1 MKDLWIVASYTIKD
15 MLKKKTFLVSN
26 LVILLII
33 IVGFNIPNIMNAIT
47 SGSEQGGEV
56 VESKTQEL
64 IVDAEN
70 IFEGTLEQLNTNE
83 NHVFLIENREV
94 SKEEIAQK
102 IENNEIE
109 DAIVITRENGQIKL
123 TYIVEDMTMMD
134 GVPESMQNTFEELY
148 TNLQLSKLNLTQEQ
162 LASLEPNFTYSLEQ
176 TNEQEVK
183 GNVLA
188 IMLLSIV
195 LFYAIYFCA
204 YQVSSSI
211 TTEKTSK
218 IMETLVTS
226 TKPRTIVLGKT
237 IGIGIVGFLQVA
249 VIVAV
254 ALICAY
260 FCLPEGVLESVLD
273 VSQITPTLGI
283 FTVIYFIL
291 GYATY
296 ALLYALTGSTV
307 SKPEDVQTA
316 NGPVAI
322 VAVIG
327 FYLSY
332 FTMMNPTSDLNVFA
346 SIFPFSSPFCMPFR
360 IMMGIA
366 TPTQIAIS
374 IAVLLVTILIVAN
387 VSIKIYS
394 NAILNYGSRVSLK
407 DMIRMYRNKDDNN
420 S

>member
-1 MKDLWIVASYTIKD
+1 
-15 MLKKKTFLVSN
+15 
-26 LVILLII
+26 
-33 IVGFNIPNIMNAIT
+33 
-47 SGSEQGGEV
+47 
-56 VESKTQEL
+56 
-64 IVDAEN
+64 
-70 IFEGTLEQLNTNE
+70 
-83 NHVFLIENREV
+83 
-94 SKEEIAQK
+94 
-102 IENNEIE
+102 
-109 DAIVITRENGQIKL
+109 
-123 TYIVEDMTMMD
+123 
-134 GVPESMQNTFEELY
+134 MQNTFEELY

-254 ALICAY
+254 ALICCI
-260 FCLPEGVLESVLD
+260 FLPTEGVLESVLD

-307 SKPEDVQTA
+307 SKPRRCT
-316 NGPVAI
+316 N
-322 VAVIG
+322 
-327 FYLSY
+327 
-332 FTMMNPTSDLNVFA
+332 
-346 SIFPFSSPFCMPFR
+346 C
-360 IMMGIA
+360 
-366 TPTQIAIS
+366 
-374 IAVLLVTILIVAN
+374 
-387 VSIKIYS
+387 
-394 NAILNYGSRVSLK
+394 
-407 DMIRMYRNKDDNN
+407 
-420 S
+420 